1 MSNLSDEFIITIEN
15 LLREAPVGWLGL
27 SCELLCKLPPT
38 ASVEFVLQQL
48 PVTNNADLSLLMSD
62 AIRQASSQMT
72 WEALSRL
79 IESSATLLRR
89 VKRDQSV
96 ELLWSGPS
104 PENHISARRIDQVL
118 YDLINSAQHDILLV
132 TFAAYKI
139 KRLSKAL
146 SLAISR
152 GVTVRLILEFEE
164 SSNGQLSY
172 DAIKAFP
179 LDIQTKA
186 EIYYWPLE
194 MRGLNSAGKP
204 GKLHAKVAVV
214 DEQALISSAN
224 LTDDAFIRNLELG
237 ALFMG
242 NEIPIKIRDYISG
255 LCAENVLSLWKPKG
269 VG

>member
-1 MSNLSDEFIITIEN
+1 MSNLSGEFIITIEN
-15 LLREAPVGWLGL
+15 LLREAPAGWLGL
-27 SCELLCKLPPT
+27 SCDLLCSLSPT
-38 ASVEFVLQQL
+38 ASVEFVLQRL
-48 PVTNNADLSLLMSD
+48 PVTNNANLSLLMSNT
-62 AIRQASSQMT
+62 IRQASSQMS
-72 WEALSRL
+72 WEALSRV
-79 IESSATLLRR
+79 IESSAVLHRR
-89 VKRDQSV
+89 MKSDKSV

-104 PENHISARRIDQVL
+104 PENHIPARRIDQVL

-139 KRLSKAL
+139 KRLSEAL
-146 SLAISR
+146 SSALSR

-172 DAIKAFP
+172 DAVKAFP
-179 LDIQTKA
+179 LEIQNKA

-194 MRGLNSAGKP
+194 MRELNTGGKP

-214 DEQALISSAN
+214 DDQALISSAN

-242 NEIPIKIRDYISG
+242 NEIPMKIRDYIKG
-255 LCAENVLSLWKPKG
+255 LCAENVLTRWTSTG
-269 VG
+269 